1 MGFQLHATAQYTP
14 RNDVGQFIAQRIT
27 PAVIAATQE
36 AAALVLVEAQAIVP
50 VRTGQLRDSGR
61 VGEVREL
68 NSRATAD
75 VEFTAGHAA
84 YVEYGTGVRGSE
96 SPGAGP
102 YPYDPDWHGM
112 PAQPYLRPA
121 LDTARSEMLGI
132 YALRLHE

>member
-1 MGFQLHATAQYTP
+1 MGFQLHATAQFTP
-14 RNDVGQFIAQRIT
+14 RGDMGRFISERIT
-27 PAVIAATQE
+27 PAVLQATEE
-36 AAALVLVEAQAIVP
+36 AGQVVLVEAQAIVP
-50 VRTGQLRDSGR
+50 VDTGALKASGR
-61 VGEVREL
+61 VTVRETG
-68 NSRATAD
+68 SSCVAD

-84 YVEYGTGVRGSE
+84 YVEYGTGLRGSE

-102 YPYDPDWHGM
+102 YAYDPGWAGM